1 MEKRYVVYHN
11 DTFILE
17 TDSIDEARAEALNS
31 VKVYPNE
38 GIKVV
43 DTTTES
49 IVWERK
55 DATVAVEG
63 GDLTATT
70 EHLNDR

>member
-11 DTFILE
+11 DTFIME
-17 TDSIDEARAEALNS
+17 TDNEDTYRTEALNA
-31 VKVYPNE
+31 VRDFPNE
-38 GIKVV
+38 SIKVV
-43 DTTTES
+43 DTENES
-49 IVWERK
+49 IIWGRK

-63 GDLTATT
+63 GDMTTTT